1 MLSSYAIKNMEDARP
16 LLARMQ
22 ARAHG
27 AGADTDTTVEQYVR
41 GILQNVREKG
51 DEALYSYTREF
62 DCKEL
67 NGPLRLTDMDL
78 QLAAASVPTDDMEI
92 IADCATRIRTFHEA
106 QKKQSWFNT
115 HPSGTIVGQMLL
127 PVDRAG
133 LYIPGGRGG
142 NTPLLSSLLMG
153 AIPAQVAGV
162 KEIALLSPPRE
173 DGTLSPH
180 ILAAAYLLDINEV
193 YRVGGP
199 WGIGALAYGT
209 ASIPPV
215 DVIAGPGNVYVAEA
229 KKQVQGQVGIDMMA
243 GPSEIVI
250 LADDTAALDYIAAD
264 MLSQAEHDP
273 LASAICITD
282 SQRIA
287 ERLPEILAEKLASL
301 PRADIAHSS
310 LVNFGAVVHC
320 ASMQLALNLVNAL
333 APEHLE
339 VCTRDPWGI
348 LPGIRHAGAIFLG
361 SFSVESLGDYYAGPN
376 HVLPTAGT
384 ARFSSALG
392 VETFTKKSSIIAAS
406 APYTREAIS
415 SVARFAR
422 LEGLEAHA
430 RAIEA
435 RK

>member
-1 MLSSYAIKNMEDARP
+1 MLSSYVIKTMEDAKP

-22 ARAHG
+22 ARAQG
-27 AGADTDTTVEQYVR
+27 AGANTDTTVAQYVHD
-41 GILQNVREKG
+41 ILNNVRENG
-51 DEALYSYTREF
+51 DEALLTYTREF
-62 DCKEL
+62 DCPNME
-67 NGPLRLTDMDL
+67 GPLRLSEIDL
-78 QLAAASVPTDDMEI
+78 QLAAASVPTADMEI
-92 IADCATRIRTFHEA
+92 IADCAARIRAFHEA
-106 QKKQSWFNT
+106 QKKESWFTT
-115 HPSGTIVGQMLL
+115 HPSGTILGQMLT

-133 LYIPGGRGG
+133 LYVPGGRAG

-162 KEIALLSPPRE
+162 KEIALLSPPRK

-180 ILAAAYLLDINEV
+180 ILAAAYLLDVNEV

-199 WGIGALAYGT
+199 WGIGAMAYGT
-209 ASIPPV
+209 ASILPV

-229 KKQVQGQVGIDMMA
+229 KKQVQGYVGIDMMA

-250 LADDTAALDYIAAD
+250 LADDAASLDYIAAD

-282 SQRIA
+282 SVRIA
-287 ERLPEILAEKLASL
+287 ERLPEILAEKTATL
-301 PRADIAHSS
+301 PRADIARTS
-310 LVNFGAVVHC
+310 LANFGAIVHC
-320 ASMQLALNLVNAL
+320 ATMQLALNLVNAL

-339 VCTRDPWGI
+339 VCTREPWGI

-392 VETFTKKSSIIAAS
+392 VETFMKKSSIIAAS
-406 APYTREAIS
+406 APYTRDAIE